1 MQTNKGNLVV
11 IYGANNLGKT
21 AQMNK
26 LEELWQELERPYVR
40 LKYPVYDL
48 EPTGPL
54 INSVLR
60 EGYVMSDEELQGVYA
75 QNRRDFQPQVE
86 WYLKNRVD
94 VLAEDYIG
102 TGLAWG
108 LTRGVPRE
116 MLDAYNCDLLRP
128 DVEILLDG
136 ERLTSGIEKQHRFE
150 QGSDW
155 ERNRQIHRELAQE
168 FGWKKVDA
176 SGTIEQ
182 VHTRVVRAIFED

>member
-1 MQTNKGNLVV
+1 METKKGNLIV

-40 LKYPVYDL
+40 LKYPIYDL

-60 EGYVMSDEELQGVYA
+60 EGVVMSDEELQGVYA
-75 QNRRDFQPQVE
+75 QNRMDFQAQVE
-86 WYLKNRVD
+86 WYLKNHVD
-94 VLAEDYIG
+94 VLAEDYVG

-116 MLDAYNCDLLRP
+116 TLDNLNRGLLRP
-128 DVEILLDG
+128 NIEILLDG
-136 ERLTSGIEKQHRFE
+136 ERLSSGIEKQHRFE
-150 QGSDW
+150 QGDDW
-155 ERNRQIHRELAQE
+155 EKNRQIHRELACE
-168 FGWKKVDA
+168 FGWKVVDA

-182 VHTRVVRAIFED
+182 VHNRVVRTIFAE